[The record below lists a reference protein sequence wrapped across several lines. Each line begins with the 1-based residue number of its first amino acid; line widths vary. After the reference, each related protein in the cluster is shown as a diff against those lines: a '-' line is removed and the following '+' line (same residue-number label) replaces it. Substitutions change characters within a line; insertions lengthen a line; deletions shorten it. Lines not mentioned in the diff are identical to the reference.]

1 MPIYYTLVYFHVS
14 FHHIYFK
21 VSYFFGC
28 FVESAAQRP
37 RLKLLPRSSGAP
49 VNAPAK
55 SERNAA
61 IFGTGKP
68 RDGPDPEIVV
78 NQNRARKESG
88 SST

>member
-1 MPIYYTLVYFHVS
+1 MN
-14 FHHIYFK
+14 
-21 VSYFFGC
+21 
-28 FVESAAQRP
+28 AA
-37 RLKLLPRSSGAP
+37 
-49 VNAPAK
+49 VK

-78 NQNRARKESG
+78 EQNRVRKESH